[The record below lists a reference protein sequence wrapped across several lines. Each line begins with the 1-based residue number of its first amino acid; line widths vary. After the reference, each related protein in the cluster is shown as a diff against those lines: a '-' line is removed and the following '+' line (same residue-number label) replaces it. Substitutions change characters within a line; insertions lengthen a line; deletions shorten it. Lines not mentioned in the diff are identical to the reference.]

1 MQINVLVVE
10 DNPSL
15 NMSLITMLKKEGY
28 FAYGALN
35 ENEAQAILAQVAPH
49 IVLLDIM
56 LPDGSGF
63 DLVPVFRQQKDCR
76 ILVLT
81 ALDSFSSKQ
90 IAYETGADDYITKP
104 FDLGE
109 LIYKLNAIKRRI
121 ISEHRKCC
129 IGDISFEV
137 DQNRLICDGRVCVIQ
152 PSQMML
158 LKRLMEK
165 YEENNYLKKSDVS
178 DCNCF
183 GIDESQR
190 IQTLVARLRKNLV
203 EVGSRQVTI
212 ETIYGKGYKL
222 VIDTQRD
229 SRND

>member
-15 NMSLITMLKKEGY
+15 NTSLTTMLKKEGY
-28 FAYGALN
+28 HAYSALN
-35 ENEAQAILAQVAPH
+35 ESEAQAILAKTAPH

-63 DLVPVFRQQKDCR
+63 DLVPMFRQRKDCR
-76 ILVLT
+76 ILMLT
-81 ALDSFSSKQ
+81 ALDSDSSKR

-109 LIYKLNAIKRRI
+109 LIYKLNSIKRRI
-121 ISEHRKCC
+121 LSEHRKCS
-129 IGDISFEV
+129 IGDISFEI
-137 DQNRLICDGRVCVIQ
+137 DQNRLVCGERVCMIQ
-152 PSQMML
+152 PSQIKL
-158 LKRLMEK
+158 LKRLLEK
-165 YEENNYLKKSDVS
+165 YEEHDYLKKCEVS
-178 DCNCF
+178 ECTCF
-183 GIDESQR
+183 EIDESQR
-190 IQTLVARLRKNLV
+190 IQTLVARLRKSLV
-203 EVGSRQVTI
+203 EVGSKQVSI

-222 VIDTQRD
+222 AVDAQRG